1 MEAYMPATMEELV
14 GVLKNLP
21 QNSKILGG
29 GTDLIIRLNMGLSK
43 PDALCYLGYI
53 KELKKISMENGRL
66 CIGACATMTEI
77 QNHPLVRSC
86 YPALMD
92 AASDVGSLQIR
103 NNGTIGGNIGNASPA
118 GDLIP
123 VMYLY
128 NAMIEVTGP
137 DGSREL
143 PVDQVILGPGRT
155 SLAFHEAITRIFLP
169 ETSLISSFVKLG
181 FRKKVTIARIGVAL
195 GIEMDGDYVKQA
207 SVIAGAIS
215 LTPVHVVK
223 AEEYLKGKP
232 LNETTVMDTAQY
244 LADLIMEITPKEFD
258 RDYKVF
264 ASRGVVTDAFRKL
277 RREQAAGA

>member
-1 MEAYMPATMEELV
+1 MEAFTPATMEELQ
-14 GVLKNLP
+14 GALKSLP
-21 QNSKILGG
+21 QNCKILGG
-29 GTDLIIRLNMGLSK
+29 GTDLIIKMNPGLSK

-53 KELKKISMENGRL
+53 KELKQITMEEGRL
-66 CIGACATMTEI
+66 CIGAYATMTEL
-77 QNHPLVRSC
+77 QNHPVVRVC

-128 NAMIEVTGP
+128 HAMIEIMGP
-137 DGSREL
+137 EGKREV
-143 PVDQVILGPGRT
+143 PVEKVIAGPGKT
-155 SLAFHEAITRIFLP
+155 TLAGNEAITRIFLP
-169 ETSLISSFVKLG
+169 KPSFISSFVKLG
-181 FRKKVTIARIGVAL
+181 FRKKVTIARIGLAL
-195 GIEMDGDYVKQA
+195 GIEMDGDHVKQA
-207 SVIAGAIS
+207 EVIAGAIS

-223 AEEYLKGKP
+223 AEEYLKGKV
-232 LNETTVMDTAQY
+232 LNETTVMDTAKY

-264 ASRGVVTDAFRKL
+264 ASRGIVMDAFRKL
-277 RREQAAGA
+277 RRE